1 MARLT
6 TYQTDTNVTGADK
19 VIGTD
24 TDGATKNYTLDS
36 VGEYFTQNN
45 VVTVAGQLSFVFEA
59 SASDAGNG
67 QFFVNDGTGGI
78 PELADITK
86 LNVSTKYADGP
97 LLEQMLNEIIAD
109 KFIIVEARNQN
120 VKAVLTT
127 QSYGVNA
134 SDNTYKDIT
143 VTVSEASGGLE
154 DGKVYLLS
162 KYSATGDKHHTHIQ
176 SGASS
181 TWTVA
186 HNLNKKPSVAIVDS
200 SDNVIQGQVDHT
212 SLNNLTITLSAPT
225 SGKAYIN

>member
-6 TYQTDTNVTGADK
+6 TYQTDTNVTGTDK
-19 VIGTD
+19 VLGTD
-24 TDGATKNYTLDS
+24 TGGATKNYTLDS

-59 SASDAGNG
+59 SVSDAGDG

-86 LNVSTKYADGP
+86 LNVSTKYADGTS
-97 LLEQMLNEIIAD
+97 LEQMLNEVIAD
-109 KFIIVEARNQN
+109 KFFIVEARNQN

-127 QSYGVNA
+127 QAYNA
-134 SDNTYKDIT
+134 ADNDYKDIQ
-143 VTVSEASGGLE
+143 VTVSNATGGLE

-162 KYSATGDKHHTHIQ
+162 KYSAAGDKHYTHVQ
-176 SGASS
+176 NSAST

-186 HNLNKKPSVAIVDS
+186 HNLNKKPSVSIVDS
-200 SDNVIQGQVDHT
+200 ADNVIIGQVEHT
-212 SLNNLTITLSAPT
+212 NLNNLTITLSAAT